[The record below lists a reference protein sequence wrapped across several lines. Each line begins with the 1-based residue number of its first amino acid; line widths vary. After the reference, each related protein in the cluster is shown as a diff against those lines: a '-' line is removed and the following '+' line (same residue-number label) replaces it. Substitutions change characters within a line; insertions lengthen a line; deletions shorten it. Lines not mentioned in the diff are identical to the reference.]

1 MIRVPVEFPSESGGV
16 IRGIRIPVEDG
27 RKKVLFVHEVGRD
40 LDEFGM
46 LLERFAEHGYEP
58 VAIDLPGHGLS
69 EGNDLDL
76 ASIVEQVREIVAK
89 MKHDDNTIGL
99 VMSGRIA
106 TVGSFIGY
114 TDGVVA
120 QVLIN
125 PELDAE
131 IAGQQSRAQSIRM
144 ILHGDGQNFAGTKT
158 QRFFS
163 PLLGDKMLVF
173 NVAVTS
179 GVSEISRVSN
189 LLTHVELF
197 FHRYLKPQAEIDGA
211 RNERS
216 S

>member
-1 MIRVPVEFPSESGGV
+1 MIREPVEFPSASGGV
-16 IRGIRIPVEDG
+16 IRGIRIPVKDG

-40 LDEFGM
+40 LDEFGN
-46 LLERFAEHGYEP
+46 LPERFAELGYES

-76 ASIVEQVREIVAK
+76 ALIVERVREIVAQLQ
-89 MKHDDNTIGL
+89 HDDSLMGL
-99 VMSGRIA
+99 VMSGRVA
-106 TVGSFIGY
+106 TVGSFLGRAE
-114 TDGVVA
+114 GVVA

-125 PELDAE
+125 PELDVE
-131 IAGQQSRAQSIRM
+131 IAGQHSRTQSIRM
-144 ILHGDGQNFAGTKT
+144 ILHGDGQNLAGTKT

-211 RNERS
+211 RHERS